1 LILCFFAFDFSLISK
16 DMQFAADAA
25 SSASQASSSS
35 FSIHDY
41 PPPPRRS
48 CCRKHL
54 ATKKAKVDKGH
65 SIEYPS
71 YDVSYHV
78 MRGRWRRKKMLFVL
92 NKIINAG
99 TNANQLKTMVETLD
113 NAEMSPKD
121 RALHVLDIKHC
132 LENKHDEKEPD
143 VLVQHFYSLVTEEM
157 DFYGATARH
166 SRIVELNAKL
176 SKPSCVDAKKTK
188 LKATLEEIRKK
199 DREFNKKYACPVHAS
214 WSGDSDDY
222 F

>member
-1 LILCFFAFDFSLISK
+1 
-16 DMQFAADAA
+16 METADAGASGASGA

-78 MRGRWRRKKMLFVL
+78 MRGRWRMKKMLFIL
-92 NKIINAG
+92 NKIIDGRPNMG
-99 TNANQLKTMVETLD
+99 QLKTMVETLD
-113 NAEMSPKD
+113 NGEMSPKD
-121 RALHVLDIKHC
+121 RALHVIDIKHC
-132 LENKHDEKEPD
+132 LENKHAENADKE
-143 VLVQHFYSLVTEEM
+143 LVQHFYSLVTEEM

-176 SKPSCVDAKKTK
+176 SKPSCVDVKKTK
-188 LKATLEEIRKK
+188 LNAKLEEIRKK
-199 DREFNKKYACPVHAS
+199 DREFNKKYACTIHSS
-214 WSGDSDDY
+214 WTGDADDY